1 VSPAGKPDRLSV
13 DIHAKSWSTG
23 QAVLGDIRFS
33 LAAGEVVALSGPSGC
48 GKSTLLAIVAGL
60 DDDYQGQVSWS
71 GAPRLGMV
79 FQEPRLLP
87 WRTAT
92 ENVALAMGGGRTAKL
107 RARAILSELGLAEA
121 LDAYPARL
129 SLGMARRVAL
139 ARALAADPEVLL
151 LDEAFVSLDD
161 LSAEVMRQAVLSA
174 VRQQGLSVLL
184 VSHDPRDLSMAGRVL
199 TLGGT
204 PARLLQPA

>member
-1 VSPAGKPDRLSV
+1 
-13 DIHAKSWSTG
+13 
-23 QAVLGDIRFS
+23 
-33 LAAGEVVALSGPSGC
+33 
-48 GKSTLLAIVAGL
+48 
-60 DDDYQGQVSWS
+60 
-71 GAPRLGMV
+71 M
-79 FQEPRLLP
+79 
-87 WRTAT
+87 
-92 ENVALAMGGGRTAKL
+92 AKL
-107 RARAILSELGLAEA
+107 RARTILTELGLAEA

>member
-13 DIHAKSWSTG
+13 DIHGKSWSTG
-23 QAVLGDIRFS
+23 QAVLGAIHFS
-33 LAAGEVVALSGPSGC
+33 LAVGEVVALLGPSGC
-48 GKSTLLAIVAGL
+48 GKSTLLAIIAGL
-60 DDDYQGQVSWS
+60 DDDYQGRVTWS
-71 GAPRLGMV
+71 EAPRLSVV

-92 ENVALAMGGGRTAKL
+92 ENVALAMGGGRAAKL
-107 RARAILSELGLAEA
+107 CARAILSELGLAEA

-139 ARALAADPEVLL
+139 ARALATNPEVLL

-161 LSAEVMRQAVLSA
+161 ASAEVMRQAVLSA
-174 VRQQGLSVLL
+174 VARHQMSVLS
-184 VSHDPRDLSMAGRVL
+184 VSHDPRDLSMVGRVL